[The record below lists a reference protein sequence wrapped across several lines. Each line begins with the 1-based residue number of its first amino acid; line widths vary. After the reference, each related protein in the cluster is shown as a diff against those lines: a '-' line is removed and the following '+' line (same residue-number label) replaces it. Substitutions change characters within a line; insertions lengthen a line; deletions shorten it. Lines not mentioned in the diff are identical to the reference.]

1 MKKSMAHLRSII
13 VRLCAI
19 LVVIA
24 LIIIPRNL
32 WAQNPDIKISK
43 GWEGDPPKLSSLIEF
58 TKSESNLRIAV
69 KRYIEDKASIKRR
82 YEVLLSPV
90 RHKRLREFHRAWQ
103 KRLKELDFDALNHEG
118 QIDYI
123 ALSNQI
129 KYDLEMIKL
138 AELQAKQ
145 IAPLLPFGDKIRLLQ
160 ENRHD
165 RQRVDPKVAAATL
178 DEIANQI
185 SSLTNLLISQGK
197 KTDGIVVRNDISP
210 INAWRATKQI
220 QHLQGVL
227 EDYNT
232 FYDGYDPIYSWWV
245 REPYARAD
253 AVLTNY
259 VKAIEE
265 YLVGIKPGKK
275 TPIIG
280 NPVLTDGLR
289 AGLALHM
296 IPYTPKEL
304 IDIGE
309 KERDWIIKEF
319 KKVSRDMG
327 FGNDWKAAL
336 EYAKNQAPPPGEG
349 PWPVFEIQEYTE
361 EFVEK
366 LDMITIPPITLEIWR
381 LAMQT
386 QERQKTNPFFTGGE
400 QTRVS
405 YPTDGMTHQD
415 KLMSLRGNSPHLNFG
430 SVQHELVPGH
440 YMQGFMTRRF
450 NAHRGEL
457 LRTPFWGEGWALY
470 WEFHFLSKGLPR
482 NNSDKVGMLFW
493 RLHRANRIIFSLN
506 YHLGNWS
513 AEQAVDFLVDQ
524 GGFELANAEAEV
536 RRSLMGTNAK
546 PRSYTDFT
554 LNYPP
559 LYQVGYMI
567 GALQFRS
574 LYQELVESGKMS
586 ATEFHDAIILGG
598 RMPVELVRARLTK
611 QSLKR
616 NYKTKWNFYKPSKA
630 K

>member
-103 KRLKELDFDALNHEG
+103 KRLKELDFDELNHEG

-554 LNYPP
+554 LSYPP
-559 LYQVGYMI
+559 LYQVAYMI

>member
-13 VRLCAI
+13 VRLCAL

-185 SSLTNLLISQGK
+185 SSLSNLLISQGK

-513 AEQAVDFLVDQ
+513 AEQAVDFLVEQ

>member
-513 AEQAVDFLVDQ
+513 AEQAVDFLVEQ

-554 LNYPP
+554 LSYPP
-559 LYQVGYMI
+559 LYQVAYMI

>member
-103 KRLKELDFDALNHEG
+103 KSLKELDFDALNHEG

-165 RQRVDPKVAAATL
+165 RQRVDPQVAAATL

-253 AVLTNY
+253 ASLTNY

-513 AEQAVDFLVDQ
+513 AEQAVDFLVEQ

-611 QSLKR
+611 QPLKR
-616 NYKTKWNFYKPSKA
+616 NFKTKWNFYKPSKA

>member
-513 AEQAVDFLVDQ
+513 AEQAVDFLVEQ

>member
-1 MKKSMAHLRSII
+1 MRKSMVHIRSII
-13 VRLCAI
+13 VRLCAM

-24 LIIIPRNL
+24 LITIPRNL
-32 WAQNPDIKISK
+32 WAQNPDINISK

-82 YEVLLSPV
+82 YEVLFSPV
-90 RHKRLREFHRAWQ
+90 RHKRLREFHRAWE

-138 AELQAKQ
+138 ARLQAKQ

-165 RQRVDPKVAAATL
+165 RKRVDPKIAAATL

-227 EDYNT
+227 KDYNT

-245 REPYARAD
+245 RGPYARAD
-253 AVLTNY
+253 AALTNY

-405 YPTDGMTHQD
+405 NPTD
-415 KLMSLRGNSPHLNFG
+415 
-430 SVQHELVPGH
+430 
-440 YMQGFMTRRF
+440 
-450 NAHRGEL
+450 
-457 LRTPFWGEGWALY
+457 
-470 WEFHFLSKGLPR
+470 
-482 NNSDKVGMLFW
+482 
-493 RLHRANRIIFSLN
+493 
-506 YHLGNWS
+506 
-513 AEQAVDFLVDQ
+513 
-524 GGFELANAEAEV
+524 
-536 RRSLMGTNAK
+536 
-546 PRSYTDFT
+546 
-554 LNYPP
+554 
-559 LYQVGYMI
+559 
-567 GALQFRS
+567 
-574 LYQELVESGKMS
+574 
-586 ATEFHDAIILGG
+586 
-598 RMPVELVRARLTK
+598 
-611 QSLKR
+611 
-616 NYKTKWNFYKPSKA
+616 
-630 K
+630 

>member
-185 SSLTNLLISQGK
+185 SSLSNLLISQGK

-513 AEQAVDFLVDQ
+513 AEQAVDFLVEQ

-554 LNYPP
+554 LSYPP
-559 LYQVGYMI
+559 LYQVAYMI

>member
-1 MKKSMAHLRSII
+1 MRKSMVHLRSII
-13 VRLCAI
+13 VRLCAM

-24 LIIIPRNL
+24 LITIPRDL
-32 WAQNPDIKISK
+32 YAQNAEINISK
-43 GWEGDPPKLSSLIEF
+43 GWEEDPPILSSLIDF
-58 TKSESNLRIAV
+58 TKSESNFRIAV
-69 KRYIEDKASIKRR
+69 KRYVEDKASIKRR

-90 RHKRLREFHRAWQ
+90 RHKRLRVFHRAWQ
-103 KRLKELDFDALNHEG
+103 KRLKELDFDILNHEG

-129 KYDLEMIKL
+129 KYDLEMIKV
-138 AELQAKQ
+138 AERQAKQ
-145 IAPLLPFGDKIRLLQ
+145 MAPLLPFGDKIRLLQ
-160 ENRHD
+160 ETRHD
-165 RQRVDPKVAAATL
+165 RKRVDPKVAAATL

-185 SSLTNLLISQGK
+185 SSLTNTLISQGK
-197 KTDGIVVRNDISP
+197 KTDGIVVRNDISS

-227 EDYNT
+227 ENYNT
-232 FYDGYDPIYSWWV
+232 FYDGYDPIYSWWA

-253 AVLTNY
+253 ASLTNY

-265 YLVGIKPGKK
+265 YLVGIKPGEKP
-275 TPIIG
+275 PIIG
-280 NPVLTDGLR
+280 NPVLAGGLR

-327 FGNDWKAAL
+327 LGNDWKAAL

-349 PWPVFEIQEYTE
+349 PWPIFEIQEYTE
-361 EFVEK
+361 EFLEQ

-430 SVQHELVPGH
+430 SVMHELVPGH
-440 YMQGFMTRRF
+440 YMQGFMTKRF

-457 LRTPFWGEGWALY
+457 QRTPFWGEGWAQY
-470 WEFHFLSKGLPR
+470 WEFHFLSRGLPR

-513 AEQAVDFLVDQ
+513 ADQAVDFLVEQ

-536 RRSLMGTNAK
+536 RRSFMGTNAK
-546 PRSYTDFT
+546 PSSYTDYT
-554 LNYPP
+554 LSYPP
-559 LYQVGYMI
+559 LYQVGYMV
-567 GALQFRS
+567 GALQFRA

-586 ATEFHDAIILGG
+586 AAEFHDAIILGG

-611 QSLKR
+611 QPLTR
-616 NYKTKWNFYKPSKA
+616 DYKTKWNFYKPTKT